1 MSHKLLLTLIILLI
15 ILILFIT
22 SKENFNM
29 LPPDSSVEMTYY
41 KLDDLGIID
50 GTLSKIKDSIFERN
64 KYWSFITPTQE
75 FNGTIPKIQDIN
87 DKTKTKIKENN
98 IYYKSDNK
106 DDDKD
111 DNIVNFTYQSNQV
124 ENSNVLRLIG
134 SIRIKYI
141 HTTPIDINKFLG
153 DINITFTP
161 KKMINEIEI
170 ENENEIKITKYVK
183 YQKPTYYINKDDKL
197 NKINT
202 GAGAGA
208 GATLNNLDE
217 VLIIFNDNINLEINT
232 PNISFNNPNATLER
246 INDIEVY
253 GKDLNSIINQ
263 LRYIDNISIILT
275 KLIFTNMTSQLLCFG
290 NSGTVGIDKTDF
302 KLDTDL
308 TQIDSQSRIWIDSFI
323 DEEIFNS
330 EGDSLIDIKIKL
342 KDLIDKKNSDY
353 FDCLNDLLV
362 NFPDK

>member
-29 LPPDSSVEMTYY
+29 LSPDSSEEMTYY
-41 KLDDLGIID
+41 ELDDLGIID
-50 GTLSKIKDSIFERN
+50 DTLSKIKDSMFERN

-75 FNGTIPKIQDIN
+75 FTGIIPKIQHIDDN
-87 DKTKTKIKENN
+87 TKTEFKKNN
-98 IYYKSDNK
+98 IYYQSDNK
-106 DDDKD
+106 EDD
-111 DNIVNFTYQSNQV
+111 IGIFTDLLDPV
-124 ENSNVLRLIG
+124 ENPNVLRLIG
-134 SIRIKYI
+134 SIRIKYMD
-141 HTTPIDINKFLG
+141 TTPINGDKLNEFLG

-161 KKMINEIEI
+161 KKMINEIEN

-183 YQKPTYYINKDDKL
+183 YQKPTYYINKNDKL
-197 NKINT
+197 NKINI
-202 GAGAGA
+202 
-208 GATLNNLDE
+208 ATNLTNLDE

-246 INDIEVY
+246 INYIEVY

-290 NSGTVGIDKTDF
+290 NSGSVGNKKCEFD
-302 KLDTDL
+302 DTNL

-330 EGDSLIDIKIKL
+330 EGQSLNDIKIEL
-342 KDLIDKKNSDY
+342 KNLIDNKNSDY
-353 FDCLNDLLV
+353 FDYLSDLLD
-362 NFPDK
+362 NFPQ

>member
-22 SKENFNM
+22 SKENFYM
-29 LPPDSSVEMTYY
+29 LPPDSSEKMTYY
-41 KLDDLGIID
+41 QLKDPEIIAKN
-50 GTLSKIKDSIFERN
+50 LNNLKVSMFERN

-75 FNGTIPKIQDIN
+75 FNGTIPKIQNID
-87 DKTKTKIKENN
+87 DKTKTEFKENN
-98 IYYKSDNK
+98 IYYQSDNN
-106 DDDKD
+106 D
-111 DNIVNFTYQSNQV
+111 IGNFNNLPEQV

-141 HTTPIDINKFLG
+141 DTTPINGDEFLG

-161 KKMINEIEI
+161 KKMINEI

-183 YQKPTYYINKDDKL
+183 YQKPTYYINKNDKL
-197 NKINT
+197 NKINI
-202 GAGAGA
+202 GA
-208 GATLNNLDE
+208 GATLNYEDE

-232 PNISFNNPNATLER
+232 PNISFNTPNATLER
-246 INDIEVY
+246 INYIEVY

-290 NSGTVGIDKTDF
+290 NSGSVGNTKCEFD
-302 KLDTDL
+302 DTNL

-330 EGDSLIDIKIKL
+330 EGDSLIDIKIEL
-342 KDLIDKKNSDY
+342 KNLIDDSYY
-353 FDCLNDLLV
+353 FDYLNDLLV
-362 NFPDK
+362 NFSG